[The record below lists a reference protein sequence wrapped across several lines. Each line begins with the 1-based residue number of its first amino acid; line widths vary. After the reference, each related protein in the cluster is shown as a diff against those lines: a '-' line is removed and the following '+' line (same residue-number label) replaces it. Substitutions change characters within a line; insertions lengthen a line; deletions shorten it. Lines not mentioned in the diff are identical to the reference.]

1 MKILLIED
9 IQEVA
14 TPLIR
19 YLALEDISVIWRSN
33 AREGI
38 YELAQEKFDIIILD
52 LGLPDRDG
60 RDVCGEIRNN
70 GYTIPILVLTSR
82 SRTVDKIEL
91 LNIGA
96 DDYMVKPVDYDE
108 LIARGRALVR
118 RDMDH
123 KSQEITFG
131 NIYINTM
138 SKCVKYCGHVIDLS
152 PREFHLLSALV
163 VQSKQVHSRD
173 SLLEQVWGERSGSGD
188 PKVVDVYIG
197 YLRKKL
203 SRESIET
210 VKGFGYRITNR

>member
-1 MKILLIED
+1 MILSYQPMKILLIED

-38 YELAQEKFDIIILD
+38 YELAKEKFDTIILD
-52 LGLPDRDG
+52 LGLPDKDG
-60 RDVCGEIRNN
+60 RDVCQELRQN
-70 GYTIPILVLTSR
+70 GYTVPILVLTSR
-82 SRTVDKIEL
+82 SRTIDKIEL

-108 LIARGRALVR
+108 LIARLRALVR

-131 NIYINTM
+131 KTYVNTA
-138 SKCVKYCGHVIDLS
+138 KKYVKYHGNIIDVS
-152 PREFHLLSALV
+152 PREFDLLSTLIT
-163 VQSKQVHSRD
+163 QSDHVHSRD
-173 SLLEQVWGERSGSGD
+173 SLLEQVWDER
-188 PKVVDVYIG
+188 P
-197 YLRKKL
+197 
-203 SRESIET
+203 
-210 VKGFGYRITNR
+210 

>member
-1 MKILLIED
+1 MIPSYQSMKILLIED
-9 IQEVA
+9 VQEVA

-19 YLALEDISVIWRSN
+19 YLALEDISIIWRTN
-33 AREGI
+33 AREGV
-38 YELAQEKFDIIILD
+38 YELAKEKFDTIILD
-52 LGLPDRDG
+52 LGLPDKDG
-60 RDVCGEIRNN
+60 KDVCQELRSH

-82 SRTVDKIEL
+82 SRTIDKIEL

-108 LIARGRALVR
+108 LIARLRALVR

-131 NIYINTM
+131 KIYIDTA
-138 SKCVKYCGHVIDLS
+138 KKYVKYCGNIIDLS
-152 PREFHLLSALV
+152 PREFDLLSALIT
-163 VQSKQVHSRD
+163 QSDHVHSRD
-173 SLLEQVWGERSGSGD
+173 SLLEQVWGERPGSGD

-210 VKGFGYRITNR
+210 VK